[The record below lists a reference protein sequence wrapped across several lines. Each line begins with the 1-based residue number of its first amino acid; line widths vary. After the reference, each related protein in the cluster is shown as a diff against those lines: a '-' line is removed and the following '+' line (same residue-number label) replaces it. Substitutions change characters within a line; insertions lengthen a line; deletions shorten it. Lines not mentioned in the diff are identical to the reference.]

1 MSIQSEIQRV
11 KILQVL
17 ATKIFFILMFIQCKA
32 QEPLKVADYCMELYE
47 CKKKKK
53 KNWSSWGYARKTMV
67 NPSHEEIE
75 IVMIGKISY

>member
-53 KNWSSWGYARKTMV
+53 K
-67 NPSHEEIE
+67 
-75 IVMIGKISY
+75 IGVHGDMQGR